1 MKIEELEKLL
11 KDMKK
16 LHGNIEVKVGLSE
29 ENLENSVRFADGKIE
44 LKFDDVDFFED
55 IEGKV
60 IRILA

>member
-29 ENLENSVRFADGKIE
+29 ENLEDSIRFADRRIE

-55 IEGKV
+55 IDGKV

>member
-1 MKIEELEKLL
+1 MKIEELENLL

-29 ENLENSVRFADGKIE
+29 ESLEDSVRFADRRIE

-55 IEGKV
+55 IDGKV

>member
-1 MKIEELEKLL
+1 MKIEDLEKFL
-11 KDMKK
+11 KDLKK

-29 ENLENSVRFADGKIE
+29 DSLEDSVRFADKRIE

-55 IEGKV
+55 IDGKV

>member
-1 MKIEELEKLL
+1 MKIEDLEKIL

-29 ENLENSVRFADGKIE
+29 ESLEDSVRFADRKIE

-55 IEGKV
+55 IDGKV

>member
-1 MKIEELEKLL
+1 MKIEDLEKIL
-11 KDMKK
+11 KDLKS

-29 ENLENSVRFADGKIE
+29 ESLEDSLRYYDGRIE

-55 IEGKV
+55 IDGKV

>member
-29 ENLENSVRFADGKIE
+29 ESLEDSVRFADRRIE

-55 IEGKV
+55 IDGKV